1 MESIHRLLNI
11 FSNKFP
17 ILNNISID
25 IIPFNNLY
33 VARCIVDTIGDFVPV
48 KKGRIQHVTPTKIIL
63 TKRVFDLSLEKILI
77 IFTHECA
84 HAITPRR
91 ERKVKNQF
99 IRIDHSRQFYENFFL
114 LIKIANNNNIIHTT
128 FDNVEQLMNFDNRKD
143 NVTNDYRLYKKHF

>member
-1 MESIHRLLNI
+1 MDTIQNLLNI

-17 ILNNISID
+17 LLNNITID

-33 VARCIVDTIGDFVPV
+33 LARCIVDTLGDFVPV
-48 KKGRIQHVTPTKIIL
+48 KKGRIQYVTPTKIIL
-63 TKRVFDLSLEKILI
+63 TQRLFDYPIEKILI

-99 IRIDHSRQFYENFFL
+99 IRIDHSRQFYENFFS
-114 LIKIANNNNIIHTT
+114 LIKIANSNNIIHTN
-128 FDNVEQLMNFDNRKD
+128 FDNIQQLMNFDNRKD
-143 NVTNDYRLYKKHF
+143 NVTNDYRLYKKHV

>member
-1 MESIHRLLNI
+1 METIKKLLII
-11 FSNKFP
+11 FSSKFP
-17 ILNNISID
+17 VLNNITID

-33 VARCIVDTIGDFVPV
+33 IARCIVDTLGDFIPV
-48 KKGRIQHVTPTKIIL
+48 KKGRIQDVTPTKIIL
-63 TKRVFDLSLEKILI
+63 TKRAFDLPLERLLI

-99 IRIDHSRQFYENFFL
+99 IRIDHSRHFYENFLL
-114 LIKIANNNNIIHTT
+114 LIQIANDNNIIHTT
-128 FDNVEQLMNFDNRKD
+128 FDNIKQLMNFDDRKD